1 VNEMA
6 VNGSVKQNNQS
17 NVNIFTRT
25 FRTIKAETKR
35 ITWASK
41 DEVKKAL
48 AAVATF
54 CVIYMVVVGVLDYGF
69 SNLFKLIFK

>member
-1 VNEMA
+1 MA
-6 VNGSVKQNNQS
+6 VNGNVNQG
-17 NVNIFTRT
+17 NHPKVNIFTRA
-25 FRTIKAETKR
+25 FREIKAETKR

-41 DEVKKAL
+41 NEVKKAL

-54 CVIYMVVVGVLDYGF
+54 CVIYMVIVGVLDYGF